1 MKKNQLVN
9 NNNLMNISLKILVF
23 LANIKI
29 ILEKSINLILINNK
43 KS

>member
-1 MKKNQLVN
+1 MKKNQLAN

-29 ILEKSINLILINNK
+29 ILEKSINLILLNNK